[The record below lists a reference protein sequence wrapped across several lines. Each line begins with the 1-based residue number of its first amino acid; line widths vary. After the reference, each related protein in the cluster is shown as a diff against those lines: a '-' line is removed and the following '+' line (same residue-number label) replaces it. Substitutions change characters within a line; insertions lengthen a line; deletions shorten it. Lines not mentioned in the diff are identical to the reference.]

1 MDVLWQMLTASDEIG
16 FKPSSHVYCRGHDF
30 IPVSKAFLAI
40 NLFLNM
46 IAFFFTL

>member
-1 MDVLWQMLTASDEIG
+1 MDVLWQMLTASDEIS

-46 IAFFFTL
+46 IASFFTL